1 MYIAWGHWTPCFV
14 KRKAKLSGKKCLSIV
29 ATDGTVL
36 DLEGYNRAITELW
49 VRGLRKLMG
58 HSDEQSDLL
67 AKKNMKNLMDG
78 PNKQP
83 VRPRPRPRPIRP
95 SQPNID
101 AIVTLQEDLYIMTT
115 HTVLRNLAEE
125 RIWRIDQEVRDKFN
139 PQRMW
144 PTVLKQ
150 DIPWRHW
157 QQWLREQVTSFC
169 RQTGKLNIAL
179 PVPPPPVV
187 HTPYVPPVRPMN
199 PRQEYQPLAKPKDDE
214 NCVIN

>member
-14 KRKAKLSGKKCLSIV
+14 KRKAKLNEKKCLSIV
-29 ATDGTVL
+29 TTDGTVL

-58 HSDEQSDLL
+58 HSDEHSDAL
-67 AKKNMKNLMDG
+67 AKKNMKNLVDR
-78 PNKQP
+78 PNNQP
-83 VRPRPRPRPIRP
+83 SRPRPRPSRP
-95 SQPNID
+95 SQPNFELPR
-101 AIVTLQEDLYIMTT
+101 LQQDLYIMTT
-115 HTVLRNLAEE
+115 HTVLRNLEEE
-125 RIWRIDQEVRDKFN
+125 RVWRIDQEVRDKFM
-139 PQRMW
+139 PQKMY
-144 PTVLKQ
+144 PTVLQQ

-169 RQTGKLNIAL
+169 RQTGKLNIAQ

-187 HTPYVPPVRPMN
+187 HAPYVPPVRPMN
-199 PRQEYQPLAKPKDDE
+199 PRQEYHPLAKPKDDE